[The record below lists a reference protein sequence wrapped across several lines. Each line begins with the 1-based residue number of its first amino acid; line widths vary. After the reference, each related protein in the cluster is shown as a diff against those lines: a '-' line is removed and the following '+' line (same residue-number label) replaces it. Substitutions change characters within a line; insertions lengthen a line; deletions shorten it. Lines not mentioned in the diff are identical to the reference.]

1 MSVRKDGESS
11 SKAIDRLMDQ
21 VDAAHTGRDI
31 LRGLTGIPELSY
43 EDARAMLAI
52 VAEDRENEF
61 WDQNDLR

>member
-1 MSVRKDGESS
+1 
-11 SKAIDRLMDQ
+11 MDQ
-21 VDAAHTGRDI
+21 IDAAHTGRDI

>member
-1 MSVRKDGESS
+1 VSVRKEGESS

-31 LRGLTGIPELSY
+31 LRGLAGIPELSY

-52 VAEDRENEF
+52 VAEDREKEF